1 MILVFAK
8 IISLLHVWSCVMF
21 FFFQAEDGIRDLT
34 VTGVQTCALPISR
47 HNDPLRDGS
56 QSALA
61 ISAPGFAPNPRWP
74 GNRASRTARPP
85 RRSPAPWT
93 NDGASLGPGGDRK
106 SAGKTRGANESALSS
121 VYCRIFLF
129 V

>member
-1 MILVFAK
+1 SA
-8 IISLLHVWSCVMF
+8 H
-21 FFFQAEDGIRDLT
+21 
-34 VTGVQTCALPISR
+34 CAGRTRWAR

-106 SAGKTRGANESALSS
+106 SAKKTRGANASARPSVSWLCLLVARAERESRRTGFGKPRAAAVRSEEHTSELQS
-121 VYCRIFLF
+121 RG
-129 V
+129 